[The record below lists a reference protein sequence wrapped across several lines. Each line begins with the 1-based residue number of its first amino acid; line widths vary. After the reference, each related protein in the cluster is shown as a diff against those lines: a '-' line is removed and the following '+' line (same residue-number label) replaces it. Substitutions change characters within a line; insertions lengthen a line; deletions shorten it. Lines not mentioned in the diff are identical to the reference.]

1 MINGPVGNKRIGS
14 SPSGSPSSFLATD
27 LAPAAENP
35 ISEAQQISTNVRRTK
50 NYWLTHAHQATEI
63 VSLDYRNAYGQW
75 DRLKADAALY
85 QEEVHDQTLILEHEE
100 TGVLLKIPYK
110 TRFSSAYLREKLKK
124 LRRVASKLQVGRA
137 FFWTFTLDP
146 SRFLSLKDMHE
157 GLSYYWNR
165 LLSAIKKRY
174 GAKIAYIKILE
185 TQKSGMLHLHVLFD
199 TWIDIGFIRNLW
211 ADIYGA
217 GIEINVKR
225 VYDHAGVAHYIM
237 KYLTKTLADDIDA
250 GEPNMTKVILW
261 ALYARSF
268 SYARLLDQGLTN
280 SNQYRALLSPSLMDP
295 DEKGHWIY
303 LGAVP
308 NSIAERPDSEILDY
322 IAGMNIEKDF

>member
-1 MINGPVGNKRIGS
+1 
-14 SPSGSPSSFLATD
+14 
-27 LAPAAENP
+27 
-35 ISEAQQISTNVRRTK
+35 
-50 NYWLTHAHQATEI
+50 
-63 VSLDYRNAYGQW
+63 
-75 DRLKADAALY
+75 
-85 QEEVHDQTLILEHEE
+85 
-100 TGVLLKIPYK
+100 
-110 TRFSSAYLREKLKK
+110 
-124 LRRVASKLQVGRA
+124 
-137 FFWTFTLDP
+137 
-146 SRFLSLKDMHE
+146 MHE

-165 LLSAIKKRY
+165 LLSAIKKHY

-199 TWIDIGFIRNLW
+199 RWIDIAFIRNLW

-237 KYLTKTLADDIDA
+237 KYLTKTLTDDIES